1 MEMEKLN
8 KLSEL
13 HKRLLERYKFYKFT
27 YLDETSTDLKSDFND
42 LEDEISGLQAEWVI
56 AMCEVK
62 RIINWEDENDE
73 VEK

>member
-1 MEMEKLN
+1 MQTEKLN
-8 KLSEL
+8 KL
-13 HKRLLERYKFYKFT
+13 
-27 YLDETSTDLKSDFND
+27 
-42 LEDEISGLQAEWVI
+42 SGLQAEWVI